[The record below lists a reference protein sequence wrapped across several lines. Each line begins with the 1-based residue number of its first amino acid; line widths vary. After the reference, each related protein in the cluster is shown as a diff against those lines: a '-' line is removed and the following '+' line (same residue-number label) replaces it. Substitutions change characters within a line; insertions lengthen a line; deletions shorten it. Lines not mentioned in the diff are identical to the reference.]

1 MTRDKGS
8 KRYMQDAVADRPNEL
23 GLAIGEALPALQA
36 QRLTWVSPLPEL
48 RYKELK
54 DGTFLEAVGHRAHR
68 DSLREF
74 WPSRGPTWDALATF
88 DVGGGGVVLVEAK
101 AHVGE
106 TPTPDVSGAAD
117 PRSVALIA
125 SAMEK
130 TRRHMGVSAASPRWT
145 NHHYQVA
152 NRLAHLYWLNEVCG
166 VPTWL
171 VFLGFTDSR
180 GWLGWPGNPLS
191 PSGWRAQV
199 AGWMSNLGLP
209 KAHPLADRIGVATL
223 KA

>member
-36 QRLTWVSPLPEL
+36 QRLTWVSPLPEHA
-48 RYKELK
+48 YKEFK
-54 DGTFLEAVGHRAHR
+54 DGTFLEAVGQGVHGG
-68 DSLREF
+68 SLREF
-74 WPSRGPTWDALATF
+74 WPSGGPNWDALATV
-88 DVGGGGVVLVEAK
+88 DVEGGGVVLVEAK

-106 TPTPDVSGAAD
+106 TPKVDRSRAGPE
-117 PRSVALIA
+117 SVARIA
-125 SAMEK
+125 SSMAR
-130 TRRHMGVSAASPRWT
+130 TRSYLGVPRGSPSWPE
-145 NHHYQVA
+145 HHYQVA
-152 NRLAHLYWLNEVCG
+152 NRIAHLWWLNEVCG

-191 PSGWRAQV
+191 PSGWRVQV

-209 KAHPLADRIGVATL
+209 KAHPLADRIGVATM